1 MTTNNQREKAERLRA
16 LHAGPRILVLCNAW
30 DAASARVVEESGFP
44 AIATTSAGIAYSL
57 GYPDGQRIPREEMAA
72 AVARI
77 TRAVAAPVTADMEAG
92 YGRTPEAAAETA
104 RAAIAAGAVGMN
116 FEDATDETTF
126 IDVELQCERIQAAR
140 EAAAA
145 AGVPLVLNAR
155 TDVYLARA
163 GDPEKWFGEA
173 VRRVNAYRAAGAD
186 CLFVPGAYDR
196 DLIARLV
203 REIDGPLNILAG
215 PTAPPIGEL
224 ERLGVRRVS
233 LGSGPMRA
241 TMTLVR
247 KIIAE
252 LIGTGTYTSFTQETI
267 SYAEANRLFDLPGA
281 SR

>member
-1 MTTNNQREKAERLRA
+1 MTANNLREKAERLRA

-30 DAASARVVEESGFP
+30 DAGSARVVEEAGFP
-44 AIATTSAGIAYSL
+44 AVATSSAGIANSL

-77 TRAVAAPVTADMEAG
+77 TRAVAVPVSADMEAG
-92 YGRTPEAAAETA
+92 YGRTPEAAAVTA

-116 FEDATDETTF
+116 FEDATDERDF
-126 IDVELQCERIQAAR
+126 IEIELQCERIRAAR
-140 EAAAA
+140 EAGAK

-155 TDVYLARA
+155 TDVYLAKK

-186 CLFVPGAYDR
+186 CLFVPGAYEGE
-196 DLIARLV
+196 LIGRLV

-215 PTAPPIGEL
+215 PTAPPIPEL

-233 LGSGPMRA
+233 VGSGPMRA
-241 TMTLVR
+241 TMTLLK
-247 KIIAE
+247 KIAAE
-252 LIGTGTYTSFTQETI
+252 LSGPGTYTSFTQETI
-267 SYAEANRLFDLPGA
+267 SYAEANRLFDSPVA